1 MVVGKPGHFRFF
13 LRWPLIWKQMAL
25 IVFLSAVSSGA
36 QAALTC
42 SVVPQDINI
51 NIGYSGS
58 DITIT
63 GSGASSDGLIIKIQ
77 SSPARTV
84 LKYKGKAGG
93 LLWMKLGEITYEN
106 LPSLYLLYGSRRL
119 DDLLPAEALARY
131 GLGYAVL
138 INGARV
144 QSEIPNIDRQKWLRE
159 FIKFKEAQ
167 NLYHKDLHAVQ
178 VDSAGGR
185 YLLKLHW
192 PFEAPP
198 GSYTVQVLAVS
209 GGRVAGRAATEI
221 RVRQGCLVSKL
232 SALAHDRGAV
242 YGLLA
247 VFLAAAAGIGVGLFF
262 KRRGGH

>member
-1 MVVGKPGHFRFF
+1 MVYGKPGHFRFF
-13 LRWPLIWKQMAL
+13 LRWSLIWKQTAL
-25 IVFLSAVSSGA
+25 VVFLAVVSSGA
-36 QAALTC
+36 QATLTC
-42 SVVPQDINI
+42 SVVPENINV
-51 NIGYSGS
+51 NIGYGGS

-63 GSGASSDGLIIKIQ
+63 GTGASGDGLIIKIQ
-77 SSPARTV
+77 SPPVRTV

-106 LPSLYLLYGSRRL
+106 LPSLYLLYSSRPL
-119 DDLLPAEALARY
+119 DGLLPAQELTRY

-144 QSEIPNIDRQKWLRE
+144 QGEIPNIDRQKWLRE

-167 NLYHKDLHAVQ
+167 NLYHEDLRAVQ
-178 VDSAGGR
+178 VDSAGDR
-185 YLLKLHW
+185 YLLKLRW
-192 PFEAPP
+192 PFEVPP
-198 GSYTVQVLAVS
+198 GNYTVQVLAVS
-209 GGRVAGRAATEI
+209 GGRVVSRAATEI
-221 RVRQGCLVSKL
+221 RVRQGDLVRKL
-232 SALAHDRGAV
+232 SALAQDRGAI